1 MTTEIKQCQ
10 ECGGIFS
17 FEPLELNGRRLFEPD
32 YCDSCAETL
41 SQQQTKQEQSR
52 VKEASRNAF
61 WDSIPPIYRET
72 DQTKIK
78 ATLRNLIANWKG
90 GNAGI
95 IGPSGEGKTRT
106 AVLLLERIHFRRST
120 MFLSSSNFGKI
131 VASQFSNT
139 PGRRDAAE
147 GIIAKAYHA
156 DVLLL
161 DDVGKGRMTDRAE
174 AELHDLLEHRTSWKK
189 TTLWTANSNARQ
201 LHAMFTA
208 DRADAIL
215 RRLTD
220 NTTIITL

>member
-1 MTTEIKQCQ
+1 MTTETKSCQ
-10 ECGGIFS
+10 ECGGIFT
-17 FEPLELNGRRLFEPD
+17 FEPLEMNGRRLFEPD
-32 YCDSCAETL
+32 FCDPCAEML
-41 SQQQTKQEQSR
+41 SQQQTKQER
-52 VKEASRNAF
+52 LRAEEASRSAF

-78 ATLRNLIANWKG
+78 GILRNLIANWKG

-106 AVLLLERIHFRRST
+106 AVLLMERIHSRRST
-120 MFLSSSNFGKI
+120 IFLSSSNFGKI
-131 VASQFSNT
+131 VASQFSDDALRRNT
-139 PGRRDAAE
+139 AE

-189 TTLWTANSNARQ
+189 TTIWTANSNARQ
-201 LHAMFTA
+201 LHAMFSA

>member
-1 MTTEIKQCQ
+1 MTTETKTCL
-10 ECGGIFS
+10 ECRKVFT
-17 FEPLELNGRRLFEPD
+17 FEALELNGRRLFEPD
-32 YCDSCAETL
+32 YCDPCAEVL
-41 SQQQTKQEQSR
+41 SQQQTKQEESR
-52 VKEASRNAF
+52 ALEASRNRF

-72 DQTKIK
+72 DLKRIT
-78 ATLRNLIANWKG
+78 ANLRAFVTMWNG
-90 GNAGI
+90 ESAGI

-106 AVLLLERIHFRRST
+106 AVLLLERIYSRRST
-120 MFLSSSNFGKI
+120 MFLSASNFGKI
-131 VASQFSNT
+131 VASQWRESASM
-139 PGRRDAAE
+139 RDAAE
-147 GIIAKAYHA
+147 AIISKAYHA

-189 TTLWTANSNARQ
+189 TTLWTANSNARA

-220 NTTIITL
+220 NATIITL

>member
-1 MTTEIKQCQ
+1 MTTETKSCR
-10 ECGGIFS
+10 ECGGAFS
-17 FEPLELNGRRLFEPD
+17 FEPLEMNGRRLFEPD
-32 YCDSCAETL
+32 YCDPCAETL
-41 SQQQTKQEQSR
+41 SSQRSKQEQR
-52 VKEASRNAF
+52 RAEEASKNRF
-61 WDSIPPIYRET
+61 LDSIPPIYRET
-72 DQTKIK
+72 DKTKI
-78 ATLRNLIANWKG
+78 TSILRNLIRDWTG
-90 GNAGI
+90 GSVGI

-106 AVLLLERIHFRRST
+106 AVILLEKTHSRKST

-131 VASQFSNT
+131 VASQFSDDPLRRNT
-139 PGRRDAAE
+139 AE
-147 GIIAKAYHA
+147 GIIARAYHA

-189 TTLWTANSNARQ
+189 TTIWTANSNARQ
-201 LHAMFTA
+201 LHDMFTA